1 MKELKIDREFQALI
15 PPLSDEE
22 FRQLE
27 TNVLKDGCR
36 DALVTWKGT
45 LVDGHNRYEICSK
58 HDIPFQT
65 VERDFSDRQ
74 SAIEWIILNQFGR
87 RNLTAF
93 QRSELALKL
102 KPMIREKAKENK
114 DSGLKQNFT
123 VSQKSDER
131 NIRTDEELAKT
142 AGVSRDTIRKG
153 VTNSNT
159 LISY

>member
-1 MKELKIDREFQALI
+1 M
-15 PPLSDEE
+15 
-22 FRQLE
+22 
-27 TNVLKDGCR
+27 
-36 DALVTWKGT
+36 
-45 LVDGHNRYEICSK
+45 
-58 HDIPFQT
+58 
-65 VERDFSDRQ
+65 
-74 SAIEWIILNQFGR
+74 
-87 RNLTAF
+87 
-93 QRSELALKL
+93 KL

>member
-1 MKELKIDREFQALI
+1 M
-15 PPLSDEE
+15 
-22 FRQLE
+22 
-27 TNVLKDGCR
+27 
-36 DALVTWKGT
+36 
-45 LVDGHNRYEICSK
+45 
-58 HDIPFQT
+58 
-65 VERDFSDRQ
+65 
-74 SAIEWIILNQFGR
+74 
-87 RNLTAF
+87 
-93 QRSELALKL
+93 ALKL